1 MNLKLAHTKGFAS
14 DNWSGVSPEVME
26 ALQMANQ
33 LHHPAY
39 GEKDPMMQQAEKRF
53 QEVFETDCKVFFVYN
68 GTGANVLAVQHLL
81 KSWQAVVAPH
91 SAHLNEDEGGAP
103 EKFTGGKILTVDC
116 PDGKIRPEQVEP
128 FMSSIGFQHH
138 VQPKLISISQVTEM
152 GTLYS
157 LHEIKALA
165 DFAHQQGMY
174 LHLDGARIANAAVA
188 LGVSFSEMVTQTGVD
203 VLSFGGTKN
212 GLMFGEA
219 VVFLKPELAEG
230 FEYNRKQ
237 GMQLASKLRFI
248 IAQFLAYLDG
258 DLWKRNATQANA
270 MAHLLAEKLKQIDG
284 IKLSRAVEAN
294 GIFAM
299 MPEELI
305 PKLQQE
311 YFFHVWNES
320 LNEVRLMCS
329 FDTTADDIE
338 GFVAAAKRLLNLK
351 S

>member
-1 MNLKLAHTKGFAS
+1 MKLQLVQKKGFAS

-26 ALQMANQ
+26 ALQQANH

-39 GEKDPMMQQAEKRF
+39 GEEDPLMRQAEKRF
-53 QEVFETDCKVFFVYN
+53 QEVFQTDCKLFFVYN

-91 SAHLNEDEGGAP
+91 SAHLNVDEGGAP
-103 EKFTGGKILTVDC
+103 EKFTGGKILTADC
-116 PDGKIRPEQVEP
+116 PDGKIKAEQVKP
-128 FMSSIGFQHH
+128 FLSSIGFQHH

-157 LHEIKALA
+157 LKEIKALA
-165 DFAHQQGMY
+165 DFAHQHQMY
-174 LHLDGARIANAAVA
+174 LHVDGARIANAAVA
-188 LGVSFSEMVTQTGVD
+188 LGISFSEMITQTGVD

-219 VVFLKPELAEG
+219 VVFLKPKLAEG

-237 GMQLASKLRFI
+237 GMQLASKMRFI
-248 IAQFLAYLDG
+248 TAQFLAYLENE
-258 DLWKRNATQANA
+258 LWKRNAQHANNMAAMLAKELPKVEGVNLSRPTQAN
-270 MAHLLAEKLKQIDG
+270 G
-284 IKLSRAVEAN
+284 V
-294 GIFAM
+294 FAIL
-299 MPEELI
+299 PKELI
-305 PKLQQE
+305 SKLQQE

-320 LNEVRLMCS
+320 LNEVRLMCA
-329 FDTTADDIE
+329 FDTTAEDVME
-338 GFVAAAKRLLNLK
+338 FVAAAKRL